1 MLEEVLNLAFLKV
14 QRVDSILEEN
24 LLDIFSDIFVVVV
37 VIFIFVIYI
46 IYFKYF
52 MICFKII
59 FKVQGEVDSI
69 LGEKLLRR
77 Y

>member
-1 MLEEVLNLAFLKV
+1 MMEELNEDVNQLVNQKGAK
-14 QRVDSILEEN
+14 S
-24 LLDIFSDIFVVVV
+24 
-37 VIFIFVIYI
+37 
-46 IYFKYF
+46 
-52 MICFKII
+52 FKII